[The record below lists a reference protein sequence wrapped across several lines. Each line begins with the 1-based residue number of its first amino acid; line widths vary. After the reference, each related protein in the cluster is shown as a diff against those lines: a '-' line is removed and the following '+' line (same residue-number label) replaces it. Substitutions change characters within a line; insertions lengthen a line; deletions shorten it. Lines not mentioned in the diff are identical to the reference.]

1 MTSCVTAKQKHV
13 MGVDRVKD
21 SEDLDDPNLSSDDD
35 DGATI
40 HAKPLDSRPPPRAG
54 KRALPNFS
62 VDAS

>member
-1 MTSCVTAKQKHV
+1 

-40 HAKPLDSRPPPRAG
+40 HAKHLHSCPPPRAG